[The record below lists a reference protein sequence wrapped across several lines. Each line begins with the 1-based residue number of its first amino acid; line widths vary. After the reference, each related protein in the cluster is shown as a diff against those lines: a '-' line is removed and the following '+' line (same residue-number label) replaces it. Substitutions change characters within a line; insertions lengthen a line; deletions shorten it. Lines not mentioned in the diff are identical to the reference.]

1 MREHGAISGCLVVC
15 FGSLE
20 LIMNREEFL
29 AQRRKG
35 IGGSDI
41 SALLGLN
48 PWKSS
53 FELYLDKTGR
63 LEETLTPEQ
72 EERMKWGTILED
84 VIAKDYAEQNGVRI
98 QRINQQ
104 MSHPE
109 HDCIVANIDRV
120 VLDDGTRARFNGE
133 RVLGANKVL
142 EVKTANAFA
151 LNSEDWGDEGSEIV
165 PTNYWLQVMW
175 YMGITQLPVAD
186 IAVLFG
192 GQRQKVFA
200 VEYDKEVFNDLV
212 AQAVEWWQKHIVADM
227 PPEPVNEYEAKLK
240 WARSKPDVEIQAT
253 SEMLSLIE
261 SLQELKCLM
270 KNLKDEEQE
279 LRDKLIPLLADGEVI
294 MKGAERLGSYKSNRD
309 STITDWQA
317 AYLDIASD
325 PTHITKFKSTR
336 AGNRI
341 LRI

>member
-1 MREHGAISGCLVVC
+1 
-15 FGSLE
+15 
-20 LIMNREEFL
+20 MNRGEFL

-63 LEETLTPEQ
+63 LEENLTPEQ

-104 MSHPE
+104 MTHPE
-109 HDCIVANIDRV
+109 HDCIVANVDRV

-151 LNSEDWGDEGSEIV
+151 LNSDDWGDEGSEVV

-175 YMGITQLPVAD
+175 YMGITRLPVAD

-192 GQRQKVFA
+192 GQRQKIFTVDFDKTVFD
-200 VEYDKEVFNDLV
+200 ELV
-212 AQAVEWWQKHIVADM
+212 GQAVDWWQKHIINDV
-227 PPEPVNEYEAKLK
+227 PPEPANELEAKQK
-240 WARSKPDVEIQAT
+240 WQRSNGKEIQVTGDEAD
-253 SEMLSLIE
+253 LINSLREIKR
-261 SLQELKCLM
+261 LKKGL
-270 KNLKDEEQE
+270 DEEEQE
-279 LRDKLIPLLADGEVI
+279 LRDRLIPALADGEII
-294 MKGAERLGSYKSNRD
+294 MLGSEKLGSYKSNKD
-309 STITDWQA
+309 SIVTNWRA
-317 AYLDIASD
+317 AYESLQPDAD
-325 PTHITKFKSTR
+325 HIKQFQTVRTG
-336 AGNRI
+336 ARI

>member
-1 MREHGAISGCLVVC
+1 MSRA
-15 FGSLE
+15 
-20 LIMNREEFL
+20 EFL

-63 LEETLTPEQ
+63 LEENLTPEQ

-84 VIAKDYAEQNGVRI
+84 VIAKDYAEQQGVRV

-109 HDCIVANIDRV
+109 HDCCVANVDRV
-120 VLDDGTRARFNGE
+120 VLDDGSRARFDGE
-133 RVLGANKVL
+133 RVKGANKVL

-151 LNSEDWGDEGSEIV
+151 INSDDWGDEGSEVV

-186 IAVLFG
+186 VAVLFG
-192 GQRQKVFA
+192 GQRQKIFTIDFDKTVF
-200 VEYDKEVFNDLV
+200 DDLV
-212 AQAVEWWQKHIVADM
+212 DQAVDWWEKHIIADM
-227 PPEPVNEYEAKLK
+227 PPEPTNEYEAKLK
-240 WARSKPDVEIQAT
+240 WAKSNGAEIQVT
-253 SEMLSLIE
+253 QEELDLINSLREIR
-261 SLQELKCLM
+261 SLRKSLE
-270 KNLKDEEQE
+270 DEEKE
-279 LRDKLIPLLADGEVI
+279 LRDRLIPALKDGEII
-294 MKGAERLGSYKSNRD
+294 MLGNQKLGTYKSNRD
-309 STITDWQA
+309 SIITDWKA
-317 AYLDIASD
+317 AYQDIAND
-325 PTHITKFKSTR
+325 ADHVKQFQSTR
-336 AGNRI
+336 AGARV

>member
-53 FELYLDKTGR
+53 FGLYLDKTGR
-63 LEETLTPEQ
+63 LEENLTPEQ

-84 VIAKDYAEQNGVRI
+84 VIAKDYAEQQGVKI

-104 MSHPE
+104 MTHPK
-109 HDCIVANIDRV
+109 HDCIVANVDRV
-120 VLDDGTRARFNGE
+120 VLDDGARARFDGE
-133 RVLGANKVL
+133 RVKGANKVL

-151 LNSEDWGDEGSEIV
+151 MNSDDWGDEGSEVV

-192 GQRQKVFA
+192 GQRQKVFT
-200 VEYDKEVFNDLV
+200 VGFDKTVFDDLV
-212 AQAVEWWQKHIVADM
+212 SQAVDWWQKHIVADM
-227 PPEPVNEYEAKLK
+227 PPEPTNEYEAKLK
-240 WARSKPDVEIQAT
+240 WAKSNGAEIQVT
-253 SEMLSLIE
+253 SDELDLINSLKEIRLLKN
-261 SLQELKCLM
+261 SL
-270 KNLKDEEQE
+270 EEEEKE
-279 LRDKLIPLLADGEVI
+279 LRDKLIPALQDGEII
-294 MKGAERLGSYKSNRD
+294 MHGAEKLGTYKSNKD
-309 STITDWQA
+309 SIVTDWKS
-317 AYLDIASD
+317 AYESLAPDAE
-325 PTHITKFKSTR
+325 HIKHYQTVRTG
-336 AGNRI
+336 ARI